1 MAARAY
7 PIVREQLLPAPVKP
21 RQEVG
26 WWAMAIVCATEAAF
40 FAYLLMSYFYLS
52 LRSPS
57 WPPPGTEAPR
67 LVRPSVMTALLV
79 SSSLVLWWGERGIEQ
94 GRQRRL
100 RVGLVGAVV
109 LGAAFLTMQLLEYRR
124 ELRLMQPG
132 THAYASIFYTTTA
145 FHGAHVTF
153 GVLLLLFTLARALL
167 GHFDEQS
174 HLGVKVTSLYWH
186 FVDVVWLFI
195 FTMLYLSPR
204 WR

>member
-1 MAARAY
+1 VGAVPGAMPPVIGWCAVRGEVTPEAITLFVILFLWQVPHFLAIAWIYREDYARAGLKML
-7 PIVREQLLPAPVKP
+7 PVLDADGRQTGRQMVRYCLVLIPVSVLPAALG
-21 RQEVG
+21 EAG
-26 WWAMAIVCATEAAF
+26 WL
-40 FAYLLMSYFYLS
+40 Y
-52 LRSPS
+52 
-57 WPPPGTEAPR
+57 GTA
-67 LVRPSVMTALLV
+67 
-79 SSSLVLWWGERGIEQ
+79 
-94 GRQRRL
+94 
-100 RVGLVGAVV
+100 AVV
-109 LGAAFLTMQLLEYRR
+109 LGAGFLTMQLLEYRR

>member
-7 PIVREQLLPAPVKP
+7 PILAERELAAPVRP
-21 RQEVG
+21 RQEVA
-26 WWAMAIVCATEAAF
+26 WWAMALLCATEAAF
-40 FAYLLMSYFYLS
+40 FAYLLMSYFYLA

-57 WPPPGTEAPR
+57 WPPPGIDAPR

-79 SSSLVLWWGERGIEQ
+79 SSSVVLWWGERGIEQ

-100 RVGLVGAVV
+100 RIGLVVTIL
-109 LGAAFLTMQLLEYRR
+109 LGAAFITMQVLEFRR
-124 ELRLMQPG
+124 ELRVMQPG

-153 GVLLLLFTLARALL
+153 GLLLLLFTLLRALL
-167 GHFDEQS
+167 GHFGETS
-174 HLGVKVTSLYWH
+174 HLGVKVTPLYWH